1 MLLNTLAMTVSILL
15 NFWNP
20 HPLLPS
26 SELIINYLICGLGGI
41 LFGVYT
47 GYIKLMALENGR
59 LIRIMS
65 RTDSELHI
73 LNRKSFF
80 EDYAFSKNQDQ
91 LCGIFMIDVNR
102 FKLLNDTYGHQ
113 FGDKC
118 LEIIAKALTD
128 AEKNIMSLFT
138 DMEEMNLSEL

>member
-73 LNRKSFF
+73 LNRKSFSKIMLLARIRIS
-80 EDYAFSKNQDQ
+80 YAVF
-91 LCGIFMIDVNR
+91 L
-102 FKLLNDTYGHQ
+102 
-113 FGDKC
+113 
-118 LEIIAKALTD
+118 
-128 AEKNIMSLFT
+128 
-138 DMEEMNLSEL
+138 